1 MNGDNPPMI
10 LKRGGSFVFELI
22 TYQTPSGKRP
32 IEKFLS
38 RLDRQTRIKVKHSFD
53 ALKERGNTLRPPLTK
68 LVRDGIYE
76 LRIQV
81 GNNHTRILYFF
92 YSDKRIVLT
101 NGFTKK
107 TNRTPP
113 KELALALKFKADFEK
128 RF

>member
-1 MNGDNPPMI
+1 MVKSPMI
-10 LKRGGSFVFELI
+10 LKRGDSIVFELI
-22 TYQTPSGKRP
+22 TYETPSGKRP
-32 IEKFLS
+32 IEEFLS
-38 RLDRQTRIKVKHSFD
+38 RLDRQMRIKVKLSIE
-53 ALKERGNTLRPPLTK
+53 ALQKRGNTLRPPLTK

-113 KELALALKFKADFEK
+113 KELALAFKYKADFEK

>member
-1 MNGDNPPMI
+1 MI

-22 TYQTPSGKRP
+22 TYETPSGKRP

-38 RLDRQTRIKVKHSFD
+38 RLDRQTRIKVKLSFD
-53 ALKERGNTLRPPLTK
+53 ALAERGNTLRPPLTK

-113 KELALALKFKADFEK
+113 KELTLALKYKADYEK